1 MASADPAARDL
12 TTLLKAW
19 RQGDGAAFSA
29 LLDQVYDE
37 LKLMAAKRL
46 LQFDGEITLS
56 ATDLLHEALLRVV
69 PGGIDFKNRAHF
81 FATLSLSI
89 RALLIDHAR
98 ARTADKRGGGLVRV
112 TWTGTGRGGAQ
123 ADMSDLLTI
132 EQALHKLEQ
141 LDPRCGQVVHLSY
154 FGGLE
159 QQEIAE
165 LLGISVSSVTRDIRF
180 ARDWIARELRDES

>member
-1 MASADPAARDL
+1 MPPSPKPDL
-12 TTLLKAW
+12 TTLLHAW
-19 RQGDGAAFSA
+19 RSGDGAAFST
-29 LLDQVYDE
+29 LIDRVYDE
-37 LKLMAAKRL
+37 LKVMAAKRL
-46 LQFDGEITLS
+46 AKFDGDITLS
-56 ATDLLHEALLRVV
+56 ATDLMHEALLRVV

-81 FATLSLSI
+81 FATMSLSI

-98 ARTADKRGGGLVRV
+98 ARVANKRGGGLLRV
-112 TWTGTGRGGAQ
+112 TFTGTGRGGVQ
-123 ADMSDLLTI
+123 SDIANLLVI
-132 EQALHKLEQ
+132 EQALNQLEQ

-180 ARDWIARELRDES
+180 ARDWIARELRDEG